1 MTHFQALFGYPPPC
15 RELSTQAASSVAAV
29 NEMIARRV
37 TTDQW
42 LQKQWDMAKNRM
54 KQMIDKHGIERISS
68 WGLCPFEASTIQT
81 IKHSIEKALQVQPV
95 ILWSLENSTE
105 IGSSCLQVIVA
116 SWGCN
121 TSCFTCL
128 VAQEETEDKCSHSNN
143 YASSG

>member
-15 RELSTQAASSVAAV
+15 RELSTQEASSVATV

-68 WGLCPFEASTIQT
+68 WGLCPFEASTMTNTGLREFPVGGYVHLKLQLYKQSSIAL
-81 IKHSIEKALQVQPV
+81 IKHFKFNP
-95 ILWSLENSTE
+95 
-105 IGSSCLQVIVA
+105 
-116 SWGCN
+116 
-121 TSCFTCL
+121 
-128 VAQEETEDKCSHSNN
+128 
-143 YASSG
+143 